1 MPAARRDFGNTSAL
15 NCGLWRER
23 GMVRISMTCLTPCAS
38 SRRMNSSMG
47 RFEWPI
53 VNIRRELR
61 FGAAVFF
68 VARFFLASGIIQCIL
83 AALSARAAEFDRIV
97 A

>member
-1 MPAARRDFGNTSAL
+1 
-15 NCGLWRER
+15 
-23 GMVRISMTCLTPCAS
+23 
-38 SRRMNSSMG
+38 MG